1 MNSLLSTV
9 GEEGGKGRSS
19 VNVNVQ
25 EGREGEEGG
34 VKGGGSG
41 NWAKLS
47 RQSAQQ
53 SFCPD

>member
-34 VKGGGSG
+34 
-41 NWAKLS
+41 S
-47 RQSAQQ
+47 RGAEVAIGQN
-53 SFCPD
+53 

>member
-25 EGREGEEGG
+25 EGRGR
-34 VKGGGSG
+34 GGSRG
-41 NWAKLS
+41 AEVAIGQN
-47 RQSAQQ
+47 
-53 SFCPD
+53 

>member
-25 EGREGEEGG
+25 EGVWR
-34 VKGGGSG
+34 GGGSRG
-41 NWAKLS
+41 AEVAIGQN
-47 RQSAQQ
+47 
-53 SFCPD
+53 